1 MDRSMSLVYAHR
13 VYVRDP
19 VRRRNYC
26 MAVRPWESALFWEFM
41 LKMVLFQLLTS
52 IVAINSYRAFL
63 CFLQEDPQ
71 CEDQAKV

>member
-1 MDRSMSLVYAHR
+1 
-13 VYVRDP
+13 
-19 VRRRNYC
+19 